1 MDVWGGYARLTFSRS
16 STPEADIIVGFSRGY
31 HGDAYPFDGPG
42 MVLAHAFFPG
52 KTNTPGLEGDI
63 HFDDD
68 ESWVDLTDQERQ
80 EGVEG
85 TDFFTVALHELGHS
99 LGLSHSTVPTS
110 VMFPY
115 YKGWDEDSNNL
126 LDYDDILG
134 MYNLYSKSKHNVETL
149 K

>member
-1 MDVWGGYARLTFSRS
+1 M
-16 STPEADIIVGFSRGY
+16 GFSRGY
-31 HGDAYPFDGPG
+31 HGDSYPFDGSG

-52 KTNTPGLEGDI
+52 NSETPGLEGDI

-80 EGVEG
+80 EGVQG

-134 MYNLYSKSKHNVETL
+134 MYNLYSKYNNETSTYF
-149 K
+149 